1 MAQGAGEEVHLC
13 LHPKSL
19 PPFQVL
25 IPVSDF
31 ASSLFLLFLLPS
43 ADLSASV
50 SAFLCLSTLL
60 SVSHVPPSVS
70 VSPFLSAPCLFNTSS
85 RDFAPTTATPQALET
100 RRKAPRVLPQQ
111 LGCRGDV
118 IPAPPF
124 VVSMDCVFS

>member
-1 MAQGAGEEVHLC
+1 MEQGAGEEVHLS
-13 LHPKSL
+13 LRPNSL
-19 PPFQVL
+19 PPFRVL

-50 SAFLCLSTLL
+50 SAFLCLSTRL
-60 SVSHVPPSVS
+60 SISYVPLSVS

-100 RRKAPRVLPQQ
+100 RRKAPSVLP
-111 LGCRGDV
+111 
-118 IPAPPF
+118 PAAGL
-124 VVSMDCVFS
+124 